1 MLNSAMCG
9 RKTLSRDIK
18 SIIEEMNIEEWQDSD
33 LYQPRFNIAPSQYS
47 PVIIDK
53 VVRHAKLMRWGL
65 IPNWATDISIGSKL
79 INARSETLLQKP
91 SFQNL
96 VPSRRCVVISDGYF
110 EWKRTSGKSIPYYIH
125 HPENNLLPIAGLWDI
140 WKKPNG
146 ENIFS
151 YTVIT
156 TKPNPSIEEIHHR
169 MPVILNAKS
178 LDPWLKVR
186 NTTIADAIK
195 VLKPYDRDLISY
207 EVSRMVNSPK
217 NNRPECILPVNKSNN
232 LSLF

>member
-1 MLNSAMCG
+1 MCG
-9 RKTLSRDIK
+9 RKTLIKDIN
-18 SIIEEMNIEEWQDSD
+18 SIIEEMDIEEWQDSD
-33 LYQPRFNIAPSQYS
+33 LYQPRYNIAPSQYS

-65 IPNWATDISIGSKL
+65 IPNWAMDISIGSKL
-79 INARSETLLQKP
+79 INARAETLLQKP

-110 EWKRTSGKSIPYYIH
+110 EWKRTSGRSIPYYIH
-125 HPENNLLPIAGLWDI
+125 HQENKLLPMAGLWDI

-217 NNRPECILPVNKSNN
+217 NNRPECILPLNKSNN

>member
-1 MLNSAMCG
+1 MCG

-65 IPNWATDISIGSKL
+65 IPNWATDFSIGSKL

-125 HPENNLLPIAGLWDI
+125 HPGKNLLPMAGLWDI
-140 WKKPNG
+140 SKKPNG

-169 MPVILNAKS
+169 MPVILDAKS
-178 LDPWLKVR
+178 LDPWLKVH

-195 VLKPYDRDLISY
+195 VLKPYDQDLISY

>member
-1 MLNSAMCG
+1 MLNYAMSG
-9 RKTLSRDIK
+9 RKTLSRDVK
-18 SIIEEMNIEEWQDSD
+18 SIIEEMNIEAWQDSD
-33 LYQPRFNIAPSQYS
+33 LYQARYNIAPSQYS
-47 PVIIDK
+47 PVILDK
-53 VVRHAKLMRWGL
+53 VVRHAKFMRWGL
-65 IPNWATDISIGSKL
+65 IPNWATDLSIGSKL

-96 VPSRRCVVISDGYF
+96 VPSRRCVIITDGYF
-110 EWKRTSGKSIPYYIH
+110 EWKRTSGRSIPYYIH
-125 HPENNLLPIAGLWDI
+125 HPENNLLPMAGLWDI

-156 TKPNPSIEEIHHR
+156 TKPNSSIEEIHHR
-169 MPVILNAKS
+169 MPVILDAKS
-178 LDPWLKVR
+178 LNPWLKVR
-186 NTTIADAIK
+186 NTTIAEAIK
-195 VLKPYDRDLISY
+195 VLKPYDQDLISY

-217 NNRPECILPVNKSNN
+217 NNRPECILPINNSND